1 MKAIV
6 IGGGQHGLA
15 AAALLAREGLTTT
28 VLEAGSKPG
37 GLCRGREFVTGYRH
51 TGIHHDSDAL
61 RPSAIAALALEEHG
75 LRLRPAP
82 PVFVPSPEPERALQ
96 LVASDLVR
104 RQEATGFTAWRA
116 SIDGWRQVIGSVLD
130 APVPPL
136 GVGEAAWPVLKRAV
150 ELRMLGAERMIELLR
165 VGVASAED
173 WLAEHLAEPHLRA
186 AIALPALIGSYMG
199 PRSPH
204 SAGVLLLREA
214 LSTPNEVEGG
224 PAALIDA
231 LVRVAEHHGATIR
244 LGKQVRTLQLDTGR
258 IKGVELV
265 DGEVLEAD
273 VVVSSLDP
281 RATMLGLVPPG
292 AICVP
297 EEDEIR
303 RVRCRSTSAKLHLA
317 LSRLPPSASRPDL
330 SPERWRV
337 VRSPRHLEQAFDD
350 QKHGRL
356 PRTPAL
362 DVRVPSLSVPG
373 LAPEGHHV
381 LSAHVFGVPA
391 RDADAWTEQE
401 RQALL
406 DRALAELEVDRPGL
420 RDAIVGHELLV
431 APDLEQRFGTTGGHL
446 MHGEHALDQLW
457 VGRPGPTYCRGR
469 TPITG
474 LFLASGGVHP
484 MGGVSLMAGLLGG
497 RAAAESR

>member
-1 MKAIV
+1 M
-6 IGGGQHGLA
+6 IGAGQHGLA
-15 AAALLAREGLTTT
+15 AAALLAREGFSTT
-28 VLEAGSKPG
+28 VIEAGSKAG

-51 TGIHHDSDAL
+51 VGIHHDSDGL
-61 RPSAIAALALEEHG
+61 RPSAVAALKLEEHG
-75 LRLRPAP
+75 LRLRPVP
-82 PVFVPSPEPERALQ
+82 PVFVPSTEPERALQ
-96 LVASDLVR
+96 LIASDLVR
-104 RQEATGFTAWRA
+104 RQQATGFTSWRA
-116 SIDGWRQVIGSVLD
+116 AIDGWRQVIGSVMD

-150 ELRMLGAERMIELLR
+150 ELRMLGAERMYELLR
-165 VGVASAED
+165 VGVSSAED
-173 WLAEHLAEPHLRA
+173 WLSESLAEPHLRA
-186 AIALPALIGSYMG
+186 AIALPALLGTYMG

-214 LSTPNEVEGG
+214 LSTSNEVQGG

-231 LVRVAEHHGATIR
+231 LVRLTEHHGAAIR
-244 LGKQVRTLQLDTGR
+244 LGQPVRTLR
-258 IKGVELV
+258 IDGAVVKGVELA

-292 AICVP
+292 AICVT
-297 EEDEIR
+297 EEDEVR

-317 LSRLPPSASRPDL
+317 LSSLPPSASRPDL

-337 VRSPRHLEQAFDD
+337 VRTPADLERAFDD
-350 QKHGRL
+350 QKHGRI

-362 DVRVPSLSVPG
+362 DVRVPSLSVEG
-373 LAPEGHHV
+373 LAPNGHHV

-391 RDADAWTEQE
+391 RTAEAWTEQD
-401 RQALL
+401 RQELL
-406 DRALAELEVDRPGL
+406 DRALTELEVDRPGL
-420 RDAIVGHELLV
+420 RDAVVGHELLV
-431 APDLEQRFGTTGGHL
+431 APDLEHRFGTTGGHL

-457 VGRPGPTYCRGR
+457 VGRPGPTYCRAR
-469 TPITG
+469 TPISG